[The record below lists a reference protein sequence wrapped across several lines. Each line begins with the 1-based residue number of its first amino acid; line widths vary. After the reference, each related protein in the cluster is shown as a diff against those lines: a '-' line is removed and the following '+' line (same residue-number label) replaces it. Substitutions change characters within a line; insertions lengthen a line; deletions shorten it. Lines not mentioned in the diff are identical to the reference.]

1 MTVLKRLKMKFRK
14 SIKIVSLIIS
24 ALLIMMFLLP
34 VVFPR
39 TISEKAKELVN
50 KTITGKLDFRKVS
63 LSFFEHFPN
72 LTVSL
77 YNFSLTGSAPFEKDT
92 LAAGREFSLGVDIFS
107 VFSKRMIVD
116 AIYLDGVR
124 LNIIRGKE
132 GTSNYNIIKSEPG
145 EDSLVDKSSAK
156 QDGSKFDLN
165 LIWLKECG
173 LKFSDSSLNL
183 TIEANN
189 LKYKGKGAF
198 ADDVFNLVS
207 NVNIED
213 FSLVYDGIAYLN
225 QKNIK
230 GRLKTGINTASLN
243 IKLLENR
250 INVQDIAALFFGEMT
265 IYNDGYD
272 IDFNLKTD
280 KSSLADLFSLLPPD
294 YTYWIKNTKFAGSA
308 EISVGFKGSA
318 RDSSGMAP
326 DLEVK
331 LDVNKGKISYAVAPF
346 PLEKIFLKG
355 SLKLPGLDPEA
366 MVLKVD
372 TLGFSLNGDHNS
384 AKLLYKGITLPFFEA
399 DLKGSADLGTL
410 TESLGIKA
418 FSLGGKLEYKAT
430 VNGILDLS
438 KKSLPLI
445 DAYLKISEGKV
456 SSTDYPYPLQN
467 INASVTV
474 SAGNGSY
481 SGLKIEV
488 NPFSFN
494 FEDKPFIL
502 TAKLE
507 DFDNLKYDVKAQGD
521 INLDNIYKIF
531 GLENATIKGLLQ
543 ANLKLA
549 GNQADAKNGRYNKL
563 DNSGTLALKNFV
575 YKSDSYKYPFS
586 IPEALLTFDKERAWL
601 KNMTLIYNKNN
612 LSLDGYAQNYM
623 GYYFEGGD
631 LLGRLSVIS
640 PQVDLDDFACMYD
653 TTATAEPSEGVIQ
666 IPAHMNLTLNAGVRS
681 ILYDSIKAKDF
692 SGEVAIKNGAAEL
705 RKTKITLAGAKFL
718 FSAGYKPLGAD
729 MADFNF
735 TVKADSFDIKKA
747 YNEIPVF
754 RKLMSSAAGMEGK
767 VSAGYSI
774 KGKLNSKMEP
784 VYPGI
789 KGGGFIR
796 LEDVNVK
803 GFKIL
808 GAVSK
813 ATGRDSLKNNPNLK
827 AVVIKTTIANN
838 IMTIERTKLKIFGFR
853 PRFEGQASLDG
864 RLNIKFRL
872 GLPPLGIVGIP
883 MTITGTMDNPKVNMR
898 RGKEEDVL
906 EETQSDTGN
915 D

>member
-1 MTVLKRLKMKFRK
+1 MKFRK
-14 SIKIVSLIIS
+14 SIKIISLIIS
-24 ALLIMMFLLP
+24 VLLILMFLLP

-50 KTITGKLDFRKVS
+50 KTISGKLDFGKVG

-72 LTVSL
+72 LTVSI

-92 LAAGREFSLGVDIFS
+92 LASGRELSLGVDIFS
-107 VFSKRMIVD
+107 VFGKRMIVD

-124 LNIIRGKE
+124 LNIIRGKD
-132 GTSNYNIIKSEPG
+132 GTSNYNIIKSEP
-145 EDSLVDKSSAK
+145 EVDSIVNKSSYK
-156 QDGSKFDLN
+156 QEDSKFDLN

-173 LKFSDSSLNL
+173 LRFSDSSLNL
-183 TIEANN
+183 SIEANN
-189 LKYKGKGAF
+189 LKYKGKGTF
-198 ADDVFNLVS
+198 ADDVFNLES

-213 FSLVYDGIAYLN
+213 FSLIYDGIAYLN
-225 QKNIK
+225 QKNIRGK
-230 GRLKTGINTASLN
+230 LKTGINTASFN
-243 IKLLENR
+243 IKLLENK
-250 INVQDIAALFFGEMT
+250 IKVQDIAALFFGEMT
-265 IYNDGYD
+265 IYEDGYD

-294 YTYWIKNTKFAGSA
+294 YTFWIKNTRFAGSA
-308 EISVGFKGSA
+308 EVSVGFKGSA

-331 LDVNKGKISYAVAPF
+331 LDVTKGKISYSDAPF

-355 SLKLPGLDPEA
+355 SLNVPGLDPEA
-366 MVLKVD
+366 MVFKVD

-384 AKLLYKGITLPFFEA
+384 AKLLYKGITMPFFEA
-399 DLKGSADLGTL
+399 DLKGSVDLGTL
-410 TESLGIKA
+410 TESLGLKA
-418 FSLGGKLEYKAT
+418 FSLDGKMDYSAS

-438 KKSLPLI
+438 KKALPLI
-445 DAYLKISEGKV
+445 DASLSISEGRI
-456 SSTDYPYPLQN
+456 SSSEYPYPLQD
-467 INASVTV
+467 INASFTVT
-474 SAGNGSY
+474 AGNGKY
-481 SGLKIEV
+481 SGLKIV
-488 NPFSFN
+488 VDPFTFK
-494 FEDKPFIL
+494 FEEKPFML

-507 DFDNLKYDVKAQGD
+507 DFENLKYVVKAQGD

-549 GNQADAKNGRYNKL
+549 GNQADAKNGKYNRL
-563 DNSGTLALKNFV
+563 DNSGTLALKNFE

-601 KNMTLIYNKNN
+601 KNTTLIYNKNN

-631 LLGRLSVIS
+631 LLGRLTVTS

-653 TTATAEPSEGVIQ
+653 TTATTEPSEGVIQ
-666 IPAHMNLTLNAGVRS
+666 IPVHMNLTLNAGVRS
-681 ILYDSIKAKDF
+681 ILYDSLKAKDF

-718 FSAGYKPLGAD
+718 FSAGYKPIGAD

-735 TVKADSFDIKKA
+735 TVKADSFDIKRA

-754 RKLMSSAAGMEGK
+754 KELMSSAAGMEGK
-767 VSAGYSI
+767 VSAEYNLR
-774 KGKLNSKMEP
+774 GKLNSKMEP

-827 AVVIKTTIANN
+827 AVLIKTTIANN

-864 RLNIKFRL
+864 KLNIKFRL

-898 RGKEEDVL
+898 RGKEEDLL
-906 EETQSDTGN
+906 EEEKDETEIDLT
-915 D
+915 